1 MIPHWLELNT
11 PTLHIC
17 KKVYFWS
24 ILIKNITPN
33 ISLLPIGNAEE
44 AETRLSQMFSSK
56 SKKARSRHDKS
67 VVVETEDTAPVVEPT
82 TKFPVAING
91 MYVGNNIAGRVI
103 AILFLYC
110 DVIFEN
116 GNWWYG
122 TVFLA
127 ESLTY

>member
-67 VVVETEDTAPVVEPT
+67 VVVETDDTAPDSAAET
-82 TKFPVAING
+82 TPKFPVAING
-91 MYVGNNIAGRVI
+91 MYDGHNIAWSVI
-103 AILFLYC
+103 AI
-110 DVIFEN
+110 
-116 GNWWYG
+116 
-122 TVFLA
+122 
-127 ESLTY
+127 